1 MTQKNTLNEIEKL
14 ALKVSSLISTT
25 KASCT
30 VKDYICEEIT
40 LDCALENQK
49 KLLEKVI
56 ELNYSN

>member
-1 MTQKNTLNEIEKL
+1 MSHQNKLNEIEKL

-25 KASCT
+25 KASCILN
-30 VKDYICEEIT
+30 DYIYEEVT

-49 KLLEKVI
+49 KLLEKII